1 MSVSTNICC
10 SLAVSK
16 PLRVLGELRSPEA
29 LQCPALMTLG
39 ANMIEIIIQTF
50 DSGSASKQFPNKGML
65 T

>member
-29 LQCPALMTLG
+29 LQCPGLMTL
-39 ANMIEIIIQTF
+39 AACMIEIIIQTF
-50 DSGSASKQFPNKGML
+50 DPRIASNQFPNEGML
-65 T
+65 R